1 LFVAAEKGHLGI
13 VQALLESG
21 ATVNQPISDGT
32 TPLYMAAYNAHLG
45 IVQALLESGA
55 NVNQPMRDGFTPLFV
70 AAENGHIEIVQALL
84 ESGTNVNQPTSDG
97 IPPLYIAAQNGHLD
111 IVQQL
116 LTHPEIDITIPFQS
130 TKDALIKFAQNKTT
144 TENPVKERMMQ
155 FIEAYKTSD
164 EEQTCINIT
173 PEQIAHIMGHESL
186 AEIFE
191 THKDQHT
198 DGLKP

>member
-1 LFVAAEKGHLGI
+1 MPKNNSISIELFTSAQRGNVTAI
-13 VQALLESG
+13 RNLLR
-21 ATVNQPISDGT
+21 Q
-32 TPLYMAAYNAHLG
+32 
-45 IVQALLESGA
+45 GA
-55 NVNQPMRDGFTPLFV
+55 NPNHAMTDGVT
-70 AAENGHIEIVQALL
+70 
-84 ESGTNVNQPTSDG
+84 
-97 IPPLYIAAQNGHLD
+97 PLYIAAQNGHLD